1 MDLRCARCSYSPG
14 MQPHD
19 EPVRFQAPLPADLDP
34 AQRAVHDAIAGGPRA
49 SAARVLPLTDEDGRL
64 LGPFGPMLLSPPVG
78 GALQELGARL
88 RYGTGLSDRAR
99 ELAVLLVAAHEDSA
113 FERYAHELL
122 GRQVGV
128 TEAELAELRRAQVP
142 PLDDPHERATTD
154 AVQALLLRG
163 DLDDAEFADARGALG
178 TAVLFEL
185 MTLVGYYRTLALQL
199 RVLRIGAPDGTSAT
213 AGG

>member
-1 MDLRCARCSYSPG
+1 MP
-14 MQPHD
+14 PHD
-19 EPVRFQAPLPADLDP
+19 ETVRFQAPLPAELDP

-49 SAARVLPLTDEDGRL
+49 GSARVLPLADDDGRL
-64 LGPFGPMLLSPPVG
+64 LGPFGPMLLSPTLG

-88 RYGTGLSDRAR
+88 RYGTALSDRAR

-122 GRQVGV
+122 GRQVGLLE
-128 TEAELAELRRAQVP
+128 TELAELRRAQVP
-142 PLDDPHERATTD
+142 ALDDPHERAVTE
-154 AVQALLLRG
+154 AVQAMLLRG
-163 DLDDAEFADARGALG
+163 DLDDGEFASARESLG

-199 RVLRIGAPDGTSAT
+199 RVLRIGAPPSTS
-213 AGG
+213 GR